1 MKNLIAIIITEA
13 CSFIMAYSQVEGVHL
28 RWNSTKENATENT
41 MAIKWISLEPGKG
54 TGSG

>member
-13 CSFIMAYSQVEGVHL
+13 RSFIMAYSQVEGVHL
-28 RWNSTKENATENT
+28 SWNSMKENATENT
-41 MAIKWISLEPGKG
+41 MAVKWISLEPGKG